1 MLRGLT
7 NQHTPRCQRP
17 CTLVCIHFFT
27 FQFPLLGLGM
37 SSPTPASDPPA
48 QRSHRASTRSN
59 SESEDY
65 LANVKRR
72 ILLSVDGN
80 ESSNRAF
87 EWYTNNF
94 AREDDGLLLVHV
106 VEPVNTGINYGLASK
121 PAFLTD
127 DFSRHVQELVDQG
140 RELGKRYLHRC
151 KGTGIRARFMLH
163 IGAKPGEHICRL
175 AKEQQA
181 DMIVMGSRGMGR
193 IRRTLLG
200 SVSDFVLHHAG
211 IPVVIIPPPKKTSE
225 SASQSEDTSARV
237 KQRQS
242 IA

>member
-1 MLRGLT
+1 
-7 NQHTPRCQRP
+7 
-17 CTLVCIHFFT
+17 
-27 FQFPLLGLGM
+27 M
-37 SSPTPASDPPA
+37 SSSPPASAPPS
-48 QRSHRASTRSN
+48 QLSHRISTRSN
-59 SESEDY
+59 SENEDY

-72 ILLSVDGN
+72 VLLSVDGN

-94 AREDDGLLLVHV
+94 AKEDDGLILVHV
-106 VEPVNTGINYGLASK
+106 VEPANAGINYGLAGK
-121 PAFLTD
+121 PAFYTD
-127 DFSRHVQELVDQG
+127 EFSRHVQELVDQG

-151 KGTGIRARFMLH
+151 KGTGVRARFMLH
-163 IGAKPGEHICRL
+163 IGARPGEHICRL

-211 IPVVIIPPPKKTSE
+211 IPVVIIPPPRRASE
-225 SASQSEDTSARV
+225 SASQSEGTSARV